1 MRNWITAFVMA
12 FMVVS
17 NGYSAGKPGQF
28 GLAAALFQ
36 GGGTEIALSRVATP
50 STMYL
55 LHTRVNFTS
64 SSSESESQTSAGST
78 TAEGP
83 TDNRLGISLIPEY
96 RRYLAPAKRI
106 SSYWGI
112 YALVGYVSDKSE
124 TPGTTPVEMTDTD
137 FSVGGGLSF
146 GVEYFLNSF
155 FSISAH
161 TRLLQY
167 TFMSSKTETTT
178 SSGSTSVTNST
189 TMTSNNFLLTVQ
201 PFLYIRFYW

>member
-1 MRNWITAFVMA
+1 MRNWITGFVLV
-12 FMVVS
+12 FVLVS

-28 GLAAALFQ
+28 GLAAALIQ
-36 GGGTEIALSRVATP
+36 GGGTEIALSKVATP

-55 LHTRVNFTS
+55 LHTRINYNM

-78 TAEGP
+78 SAEGP
-83 TDNRLGISLIPEY
+83 TDNLLGISLIPEY
-96 RRYLAPAKRI
+96 RRYLTPAKRI

-112 YALVGYVSDKSE
+112 YALVGYMTDKTE
-124 TPGTTPVEMTDTD
+124 TPGATTVETTDTD

-155 FSISAH
+155 FSVSAH

-167 TFMSSKTETTT
+167 TFMSSKLETTS

-189 TMTSNNFLLTVQ
+189 TRTSNNFLLTIQ
-201 PFLYIRFYW
+201 PFLYLRFYW